1 MENCTI
7 IPVKSM
13 YNMKNVSGE
22 VEIQRLQM
30 NKFETKLIWHQ
41 TQGSWITCNYIGPF
55 LALFTGSSKTAQ
67 NVGELPSKPV
77 SAASPSDN
85 PSDTQPDKSEG
96 ESGWEEEGWGEME
109 VSDRDL
115 YYMY

>member
-1 MENCTI
+1 M
-7 IPVKSM
+7 
-13 YNMKNVSGE
+13 
-22 VEIQRLQM
+22 
-30 NKFETKLIWHQ
+30 
-41 TQGSWITCNYIGPF
+41 GSILF
-55 LALFTGSSKTAQ
+55 LFIGSSKTEQ

-115 YYMY
+115 YN

>member
-1 MENCTI
+1 
-7 IPVKSM
+7 M
-13 YNMKNVSGE
+13 Y
-22 VEIQRLQM
+22 I
-30 NKFETKLIWHQ
+30 KLLW
-41 TQGSWITCNYIGPF
+41 GLFCFYF
-55 LALFTGSSKTAQ
+55 LESSKTEQ

>member
-1 MENCTI
+1 
-7 IPVKSM
+7 M

-115 YYMY
+115 YN